1 MIPPALMQNG
11 AYNMNQTI
19 INSVFPTLIPL
30 IARANADI
38 VTSVIDVYTGTGNI
52 SVIFFSSALCELKS
66 AIGAVQ
72 RPGSY

>member
-52 SVIFFSSALCELKS
+52 SVFFLAARCAS
-66 AIGAVQ
+66 
-72 RPGSY
+72 